1 MAVNPLFL
9 TTAIEAVV
17 RAGKLQ
23 MARFGRGDVQVDK
36 KGAIDLVTEVDLAV
50 ERMFRDLITERFPDH
65 QVLAEELG
73 GSAVVPVGP
82 CWVFDPID
90 GTTNFA
96 HGIPI
101 FCASLAL
108 EIDGVPELAAVFDP
122 NRQELF
128 TAERGGGA
136 FLNGRPLQV
145 SGATSLLDAVLVTG
159 FPYDVHTRVD
169 EIVGLFGAFVGR
181 ARAVRRLGSAAI
193 DLCYVAAGR
202 MDGFWETDLKP
213 WDIAGGALIVSE
225 AGGRVT
231 SVEGTPFASRGG
243 DVLASNGHLHDAM
256 LDLVR
261 SFRASRRSVPS
272 RQSTVVSRRSTGDR
286 RRASR

>member
-1 MAVNPLFL
+1 MPHDPRLLA
-9 TTAIEAVV
+9 TAIEAVV
-17 RAGKLQ
+17 RAGALQ
-23 MARFGRGDVQVDK
+23 MAAFGGTLRVDK
-36 KGAIDLVTEVDLAV
+36 KGTIDLVTDIDVAV
-50 ERMFRDLITERFPDH
+50 ERMFREMVAERFPDH

-73 GSAVVPVGP
+73 GAAAVPPGP

-96 HGIPI
+96 HGLPI

-108 EIDGVPELAAVFDP
+108 EVDGVAEVAAVYDP
-122 NRQELF
+122 TRRELF

-136 FLNGRPLQV
+136 FLNGLPLHV
-145 SGATSLLDAVLVTG
+145 SSAGALVDAMLVTG
-159 FPYDVHTRVD
+159 FPYDIHTRIE

-202 MDGFWETDLKP
+202 MDGFWESDLKP
-213 WDIAGGALIVSE
+213 WDIAGGALIVAE

-231 SVEGTPFASRGG
+231 KMDGSPFASRGRH
-243 DVLASNGHLHDAM
+243 VLATNGLLHDMM
-256 LDLVR
+256 LDVIAG
-261 SFRASRRSVPS
+261 FRS
-272 RQSTVVSRRSTGDR
+272 RQGTR
-286 RRASR
+286 

>member
-1 MAVNPLFL
+1 MSLNPLFL

-17 RAGKLQ
+17 HAGDLQ
-23 MARFGRGDVQVDK
+23 MASFGLDFQIDK
-36 KGAIDLVTEVDLAV
+36 KGTIDLVTEVDIAV
-50 ERMFRDLITERFPDH
+50 ERMFRDLIAERFPSH

-73 GSAVVPVGP
+73 GAVDVGAGGA

-96 HGIPI
+96 HGVPI

-108 EIDGVPELAAVFDP
+108 EIDGVAEVAAVYDP
-122 NRQELF
+122 NRRELF

-136 FLNGRPLQV
+136 FLNGWPLRV
-145 SGATSLLDAVLVTG
+145 SAAAQLVDALLVTG
-159 FPYDVHTRVD
+159 FPYDVHARVE
-169 EIVGLFGAFVGR
+169 EIVGLFGAFVGK

-202 MDGFWETDLKP
+202 MDGFWETDLHA
-213 WDIAGGALIVSE
+213 WDIAGGGLIVAE

-231 SVEGTPFASRGG
+231 NTDGDPFSSRGG
-243 DVLASNGHLHDAM
+243 HVLATNGQLHDAM
-256 LDLVR
+256 LGVIA
-261 SFRASRRSVPS
+261 SFRA
-272 RQSTVVSRRSTGDR
+272 G
-286 RRASR
+286 RAPKRTK